1 MIARNPARAAPFSRG
16 KGAVKHRGRRHG
28 SAPDRGGVREWR
40 ADPVRF
46 PRVTSMSASSTS
58 VSQSPASATATPP
71 VPSPAAGSGSTSA
84 SASGPPARRLTLG
97 VGFLL
102 GETVLTVAELLMVG
116 APLVELARPAL
127 RVTGLAYRVGPIVAA
142 LLLLAAV
149 RAADSLRPVMFA
161 RAAKRAGRTVT
172 AAELEAAQRAMTRA
186 PLEAALWRWL
196 IWLGAAVYIALRS
209 VQLGVLAWPSA
220 TGLITEVLLHTGAVA
235 AIRALAWQRILGGAR
250 REILPN
256 VDPLRDFAGSYRRWL
271 WSTAAALFG
280 VTFAVN
286 AALVSVFTD
295 LSARQAGTLL
305 SLVLPAMIVPAW
317 LWYRSLAR
325 RSLPIERY
333 LDVAVRHPGVRGP
346 ARDDPRAVAAFRAA
360 QSIPYRLAV
369 YQGLAATFI
378 AVAVVAVGRSL
389 AHLDTDSARRL
400 LGAIALDVLAM
411 GLYETLVLRDV
422 LRPLLGQLG
431 ARHRLPVAEVRSPVS
446 LRTKLVL
453 FFSGITVFT
462 AGLVLL
468 FTFSPT
474 HALEKIIGSVVLAFA
489 LALGLVLLIVRDM
502 VTPIRALEQRA
513 DEMARGELARPVA
526 PSGEADEIGRLTFAF
541 EEMRRAMRDKLR
553 TTESLNVDL
562 EREVRRRTEVLEQ
575 RNGELREAL
584 EKLRRAQDDLVRTE
598 KLASMGRLV
607 AGIAHEINNPVN
619 AVINTLGPLSET
631 IHQIALVKNGG
642 AASSSGAPA
651 PETDVA
657 ALAQEAEEMLRVV
670 ERGAARSKAIVQ
682 ALHNYSRGDEETPRE
697 LNLARSVDD
706 TLDLLRHRL
715 TNVRVE
721 KEIETGLRVRGFAG
735 QIDQVFMNLITNA
748 AQAIGARERGGTI
761 RVAVARVG
769 DDVEIS
775 IADDGPGI
783 PPEVIPRIFDPFFT
797 TKDVGEGSGLGLSI
811 VHGIIERHGGKIRVD
826 SRVGEGTTFRITLP
840 STAG

>member
-1 MIARNPARAAPFSRG
+1 
-16 KGAVKHRGRRHG
+16 
-28 SAPDRGGVREWR
+28 
-40 ADPVRF
+40 
-46 PRVTSMSASSTS
+46 MSASSTS
-58 VSQSPASATATPP
+58 GSPL
-71 VPSPAAGSGSTSA
+71 PAAASPPATVPTTGSTSV
-84 SASGPPARRLTLG
+84 SAGPPARRLTLG
-97 VGFLL
+97 VTLLL
-102 GETVLTVAELLMVG
+102 GEVALTLAELLLVVG
-116 APLVELARPAL
+116 PLVELATPAL
-127 RVTGLAYRVGPIVAA
+127 RVTGVAYRVGPIVAA
-142 LLLLAAV
+142 LLVLAGV
-149 RAADSLRPVMFA
+149 RGADSLRPVTVA
-161 RAAKRAGRTVT
+161 RAAKRSGRAVT
-172 AAELEAAQRAMTRA
+172 AAEVEAAQRAMARA
-186 PLEAALWRWL
+186 PVEAALSRWL
-196 IWLGAAVYIALRS
+196 IWVGAIAYIAVLSMR
-209 VQLGVLAWPSA
+209 QGLLAWPSGM
-220 TGLITEVLLHTGAVA
+220 GLIAETIVHTGAAA
-235 AIRALAWQRILGGAR
+235 AIRAIAWQRILAGVR

-256 VDPLRDFAGSYRRWL
+256 VDPLREFAGSYRRRL
-271 WSTAAALFG
+271 WSTAGALFG
-280 VTFAVN
+280 VTYAVN

-295 LSARQAGTLL
+295 LSAQQAGTLL
-305 SLVLPAMIVPAW
+305 SLSLPALVIPAA
-317 LWYRSLAR
+317 LWYRSLWR

-346 ARDDPRAVAAFRAA
+346 ARDDPRAVSAYRAA
-360 QSIPYRLAV
+360 QSIPYRLAF

-400 LGAIALDVLAM
+400 LGAIALNVLAM
-411 GLYETLVLRDV
+411 GLYETLLLRDV
-422 LRPLLGQLG
+422 LRPVLGQLG

-502 VTPIRALEQRA
+502 VTPIRALEQRS
-513 DEMARGELARPVA
+513 DEMARGELARPVP

-541 EEMRRAMRDKLR
+541 EEMRRALRDKLR

-631 IHQIALVKNGG
+631 IHQIAQVKNGG
-642 AASSSGAPA
+642 GAQS
-651 PETDVA
+651 PETDIA
-657 ALAQEAEEMLRVV
+657 ALAREAEEMLRVV

-761 RVAVARVG
+761 RVAVARAG

-783 PPEVIPRIFDPFFT
+783 PPGVIPRIFDPFFT

-840 STAG
+840 AAAAGS